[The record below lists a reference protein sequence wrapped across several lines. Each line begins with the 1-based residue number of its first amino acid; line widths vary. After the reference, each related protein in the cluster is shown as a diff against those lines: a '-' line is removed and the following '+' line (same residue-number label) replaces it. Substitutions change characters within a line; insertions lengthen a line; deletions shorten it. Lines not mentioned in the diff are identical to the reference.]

1 MFHKRSGIDG
11 LTRESLPWHPH
22 LHSAEWRPLRD
33 VPQHMQTHRKPA
45 TVIVKL
51 GLMFTDWPTCKCHWR
66 KGVNQ
71 HNLEAGA
78 SETKPLKID
87 RSPGVCFPVLLVA
100 QGSEDLLGKIFK
112 YKLFHRGDSSVH
124 RGDYLVFHQM
134 ICIRVGVF
142 LMVRILSSNKSKH
155 SRFNV
160 QIMVSP
166 LFD

>member
-1 MFHKRSGIDG
+1 
-11 LTRESLPWHPH
+11 
-22 LHSAEWRPLRD
+22 
-33 VPQHMQTHRKPA
+33 
-45 TVIVKL
+45 
-51 GLMFTDWPTCKCHWR
+51 
-66 KGVNQ
+66 VNQ

-100 QGSEDLLGKIFK
+100 QGSEDLLSKIAK
-112 YKLFHRGDSSVH
+112 YKLFWSVH

-142 LMVRILSSNKSKH
+142 LMVRILSSNKSQH